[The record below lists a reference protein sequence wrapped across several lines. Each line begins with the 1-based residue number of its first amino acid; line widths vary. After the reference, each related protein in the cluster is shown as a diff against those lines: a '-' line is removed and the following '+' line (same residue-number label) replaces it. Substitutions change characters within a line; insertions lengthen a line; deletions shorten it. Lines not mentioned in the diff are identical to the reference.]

1 MMKRYVHNMLS
12 LAWASLI
19 DMHPPQ
25 ILQIA
30 VHGTEIGSTTIMPG
44 KFWVNLI
51 PGRESDSN

>member
-1 MMKRYVHNMLS
+1 MLS